1 MTTEAL
7 IIVIVMLIVSVAAIA
22 MPFISA
28 RRAKRQENVITLQKA
43 RDELLTSYERVLSTI
58 RDLDDD
64 FQTGKLGESEYRQER
79 EYWAEMGV
87 RLLRQLDPNGVP
99 GEEPAP
105 ARTGHA
111 ADQVLDDA
119 IEHAIQQYLQAA
131 RSEAT
136 TS

>member
-7 IIVIVMLIVSVAAIA
+7 IIVIIMLIVSVVAIA
-22 MPFISA
+22 MPFVSA
-28 RRAKRQENVITLQKA
+28 RRAKRQESVITLQKA

-64 FQTGKLGESEYRQER
+64 FQTGKLSETEYRQER

-87 RLLRQLDPNGVP
+87 RLLRQLDPNGAP
-99 GEEPAP
+99 AGEPAP
-105 ARTGHA
+105 ARAANA
-111 ADQVLDDA
+111 ADQVLDEA